1 MAVVPVTVD
10 DLEVR
15 WRPLSAAE
23 RERAAVL
30 LGDASRRVEARF
42 PTLAARVA
50 AGSLDPLTVVDVVT
64 GMVRRVLVAGGTE
77 NITQQSQAIGPFS
90 LGQSFGNP
98 MGNLYLTAEDV
109 ALLRDPARAGVR
121 SVRLSAGPDYWGE
134 R

>member
-1 MAVVPVTVD
+1 MAVVPVIVS
-10 DLEVR
+10 DLEER
-15 WRPLSAAE
+15 WRPLSDAE
-23 RERAAVL
+23 RERASVL

-42 PTLAARVA
+42 PTLAARVT
-50 AGSLDPLTVVDVVT
+50 AGSLDPMTVVDVVT

-134 R
+134 Q

>member
-1 MAVVPVTVD
+1 MAVVPVIVS
-10 DLEVR
+10 DLEER
-15 WRPLSAAE
+15 WRPLSDAE
-23 RERAAVL
+23 RERASVL

-50 AGSLDPLTVVDVVT
+50 GGSLDPMTVVDVVT

-134 R
+134 Q

>member
-1 MAVVPVTVD
+1 MSPATVG

-15 WRPLSAAE
+15 WRPLSTGE
-23 RERAAVL
+23 RERATVL
-30 LGDASRRVEARF
+30 LDDAYRRVEARM
-42 PTLAARVA
+42 
-50 AGSLDPLTVVDVVT
+50 TVVDVVT

>member
-1 MAVVPVTVD
+1 MAVVPVIVS
-10 DLEVR
+10 DLEDR
-15 WRPLSAAE
+15 WRPLSDAE
-23 RERAAVL
+23 RERASVL

>member
-1 MAVVPVTVD
+1 MALSPATVD
-10 DLEVR
+10 DLEAR
-15 WRPLSAAE
+15 WRPLSAGE
-23 RERAAVL
+23 RERATVL
-30 LGDASRRVEARF
+30 LDDAFRRVEARF
-42 PTLAARVA
+42 PTLRDRVA
-50 AGSLDPLTVVDVVT
+50 AGTVDPLTVVDVVT

-90 LGQSFGNP
+90 LGQSFANP

-121 SVRLSAGPDYWGE
+121 SVRLSAGPDYWGD

>member
-1 MAVVPVTVD
+1 MAVVPVIVS
-10 DLEVR
+10 DLEER
-15 WRPLSAAE
+15 WRPLSDAE
-23 RERAAVL
+23 RERASVL

-42 PTLAARVA
+42 PTLAARVT
-50 AGSLDPLTVVDVVT
+50 AGSLDPMTVVDVVT

-121 SVRLSAGPDYWGE
+121 SVRLSAGPDYWGD

>member
-1 MAVVPVTVD
+1 MAMSPATVD

-15 WRPLSAAE
+15 WRPLSAGNGSGP
-23 RERAAVL
+23 RCC
-30 LGDASRRVEARF
+30 SMTPYRRVEARF
-42 PTLAARVA
+42 PTLRDRVA
-50 AGSLDPLTVVDVVT
+50 AGAVDPLTVVDVVT

>member
-1 MAVVPVTVD
+1 MAVVPVIVS
-10 DLEVR
+10 DLEER
-15 WRPLSAAE
+15 WRPLSDAE
-23 RERAAVL
+23 RERASVL

-42 PTLAARVA
+42 PTLAARVT
-50 AGSLDPLTVVDVVT
+50 AGSLDPMTVVDVVT

-121 SVRLSAGPDYWGE
+121 SVRLSAGPDYIWG
-134 R
+134 

>member
-1 MAVVPVTVD
+1 MAVVPVIVS
-10 DLEVR
+10 DLEDR
-15 WRPLSAAE
+15 WRPLSDAE
-23 RERAAVL
+23 RERASVL

-42 PTLAARVA
+42 PTLAARVS
-50 AGSLDPLTVVDVVT
+50 AGSLDPMTVVDVVT

-121 SVRLSAGPDYWGE
+121 SVRLSAGPDYWGD

>member
-1 MAVVPVTVD
+1 MAMSPATVD
-10 DLEVR
+10 DLEAR
-15 WRPLSAAE
+15 WRPLSAGE
-23 RERAAVL
+23 RERATVL
-30 LGDASRRVEARF
+30 LDDAYRRVEARF
-42 PTLAARVA
+42 PTLRDRVA
-50 AGSLDPLTVVDVVT
+50 AGAVDPLTVVDVVT